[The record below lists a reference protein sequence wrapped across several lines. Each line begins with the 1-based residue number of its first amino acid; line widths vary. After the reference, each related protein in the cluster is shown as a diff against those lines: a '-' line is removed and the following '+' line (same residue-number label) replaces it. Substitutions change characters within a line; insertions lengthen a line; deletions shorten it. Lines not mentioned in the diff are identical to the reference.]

1 MPKSTRDIFVCHAGE
16 DKDDVVRPLVEA
28 LSEAGVS
35 CWYDEA
41 EIQWG
46 DSITQKVNE
55 GLASSKFVVVVF
67 SPAFVQKNWPQ
78 RELNSVLNQEA
89 SSGEVK
95 VLPLL
100 VGTEKKKKEILSKYA
115 LLNDKQ
121 YLPWG
126 GDVGAI
132 VDAILSRLG
141 RGGTSAKNK
150 RASSQDGIGVRI
162 PLPKLKK
169 KFTQRDRDLFLRNA
183 FTVVKQFF
191 KEGLEELERQNEEL
205 DTDLAEVTN
214 FKFLSTIYLKGEVAA
229 RCKIWVGGPSSSDAI
244 AYYEGRSY
252 TDSDSSYHDMLSVA
266 DDEQA
271 LGFKPSGMWFRAPE
285 YQRDQLLTAEQA
297 AEYLWQRF
305 TERLE

>member
-1 MPKSTRDIFVCHAGE
+1 
-16 DKDDVVRPLVEA
+16 
-28 LSEAGVS
+28 
-35 CWYDEA
+35 
-41 EIQWG
+41 
-46 DSITQKVNE
+46 
-55 GLASSKFVVVVF
+55 VVF

-78 RELNSVLNQEA
+78 RELSSVLNQEA

-100 VGTEKKKKEILSKYA
+100 VGNEKKEKEILAKYT

-121 YLPWG
+121 YLPWD
-126 GDVGAI
+126 GDAHAI

-150 RASSQDGIGVRI
+150 PASSQGGPSVRI
-162 PLPKLKK
+162 PLPKIRK

-191 KEGLEELERQNEEL
+191 KEGLEQLERQNEEL

-214 FKFLSTIYLKGEVAA
+214 FKFLSTIYLNGEVAA
-229 RCKIWVGGPSSSDAI
+229 CCKIWLGSPSSSAAI
-244 AYYEGRSY
+244 AYYEDKSY
-252 TDSDSSYHDMLSVA
+252 TDSDSSYHDMLYVA
-266 DDEQA
+266 DDEHA

-285 YQRDQLLTAEQA
+285 YQRDELLTAEQA
-297 AEYLWQRF
+297 AEYLWRRF